1 MNQLRDKSQNNKRLA
16 KNTIILYIRTI
27 FVLIISLYTSRVV
40 LDVLGIDD
48 YGIYNL
54 IGGFVSMFAIVS
66 QTMVASSQRFLTF
79 ELGKISNNHSREV
92 FSTSLIVHIG
102 LSIVVML
109 LFESIGLWF
118 LNNKLNIDPSRNFA
132 ANYIYQF
139 SVITFILQLIR
150 APYEATVIAHERMSM
165 FAYLNISEAILKLLI
180 LYLISLCTLD
190 SLIQYGFYLM
200 SISIISFSVYYIYCK
215 RNFSEVSFKIVLEKA
230 YYTSIFKFAGY
241 NFLGSIS
248 SILSNQGLSILL
260 NIYFGVAVN
269 AAKGIANQVHAA
281 ISKFVSDFT
290 VALNPQIT
298 KAYALGDIDY
308 TMSLV
313 YKGARYSFYLFL
325 ILGLPICIE
334 TPYILTLWLKQ
345 VPEYT
350 VVFIR
355 WTLATSIINTFA
367 NSVSTC
373 AMATG
378 DIKKLSIW
386 LGSVRL
392 LVLPIAYVC
401 FECNLPAYFAYV
413 ITFASTFILV
423 FIRLIIVCKQLQVSS
438 SFFIKEV
445 ILNCSFVGVLS
456 LAWGCMLHYFLF
468 CNINLIQL
476 IVEFIL
482 MTIGTGGFI
491 LLLGMSKEERQS
503 LLILVKN
510 KISI

>member
-1 MNQLRDKSQNNKRLA
+1 MDQLQDKSLNNKRLA
-16 KNTIILYIRTI
+16 KNTIILYIRTV
-27 FVLIISLYTSRVV
+27 FVLFISLYTSRVI
-40 LDVLGIDD
+40 LDVLGIND

-54 IGGFVSMFAIVS
+54 IGGFVSMFAVVS
-66 QTMVASSQRFLTF
+66 QTMVSSSQRFLTF
-79 ELGKISNNHSREV
+79 ELGKTNNNHCQEV

-102 LSIVVML
+102 LSIVVLL
-109 LFESIGLWF
+109 LFETIGLWF
-118 LNNKLNIDPSRNFA
+118 LNNKLNIDSTRNTA

-139 SVITFILQLIR
+139 SVVTFVLQLIR
-150 APYEATVIAHERMSM
+150 SPYEATVIAHERMSV
-165 FAYLNISEAILKLLI
+165 FAYLNITEAILKLLI
-180 LYLISLCTLD
+180 LYLISLCSID

-200 SISIISFSVYYIYCK
+200 IISIISFSVYYIYCK
-215 RNFSEVSFKIVLEKA
+215 YYFIETSFKIVRKKS

-290 VALNPQIT
+290 IALNPQIT
-298 KAYALGDIDY
+298 KAYASGDIDY

-313 YKGARYSFYLFL
+313 YKGSRYSFYLFM

-350 VVFIR
+350 IVFIR

-386 LGSVRL
+386 LGSIRL
-392 LVLPIAYVC
+392 LVLPLAYIC
-401 FECNLPAYFAYV
+401 FECNLPAHFAYV
-413 ITFASTFILV
+413 VTFASTFILV
-423 FIRLIIVCKQLQVSS
+423 FIRLSIVCRQLHISS
-438 SFFIKEV
+438 TIFIKQV
-445 ILNCSFVGVLS
+445 ILKCLFVGILS
-456 LAWGCMLHYFLF
+456 LAWDCLLHYFLF
-468 CNINLIQL
+468 YNVNFIQL
-476 IVEFIL
+476 IIEFIL
-482 MTIGTGGFI
+482 MTIGTGFI
-491 LLLGMSKEERQS
+491 IWILGIGKQERQS
-503 LLILVKN
+503 LLVLLKN
-510 KISI
+510 KFST